1 MLNSE
6 KRMNKN
12 KNFFISSNLNKK
24 YEYFLVLTVK
34 YLGGNMRIKAMIIV
48 LFLLLPNVTL
58 AEIKYNP
65 FTGQWERAPRNPE
78 LKYNPYDGDWS
89 YERKDSEL
97 EYNPW
102 TGKWDF
108 EK

>member
-1 MLNSE
+1 M
-6 KRMNKN
+6 K
-12 KNFFISSNLNKK
+12 
-24 YEYFLVLTVK
+24 VK
-34 YLGGNMRIKAMIIV
+34 AIIIA
-48 LFLLLPNVTL
+48 LFVLLPNICL

-65 FTGQWERAPRNPE
+65 WTGQWERAPRNSE
-78 LKYNPYDGDWS
+78 LKYDPFNRDWS
-89 YERKDSEL
+89 YERKDSKM

>member
-1 MLNSE
+1 MKVKAIIIAL
-6 KRMNKN
+6 
-12 KNFFISSNLNKK
+12 FI
-24 YEYFLVLTVK
+24 
-34 YLGGNMRIKAMIIV
+34 
-48 LFLLLPNVTL
+48 LLPNICL

-65 FTGQWERAPRNPE
+65 WTGQWERAPRNSE
-78 LKYNPYDGDWS
+78 LKYDPFNRDWS
-89 YERKDSEL
+89 YERKDSKM

>member
-1 MLNSE
+1 MKVKATIIAL
-6 KRMNKN
+6 
-12 KNFFISSNLNKK
+12 FIL
-24 YEYFLVLTVK
+24 LT
-34 YLGGNMRIKAMIIV
+34 NIC
-48 LFLLLPNVTL
+48 L

-65 FTGQWERAPRNPE
+65 WTGQWERAPRNPE
-78 LKYNPYDGDWS
+78 LKYNPFDGDWS
-89 YERKDSEL
+89 YERKDSKM